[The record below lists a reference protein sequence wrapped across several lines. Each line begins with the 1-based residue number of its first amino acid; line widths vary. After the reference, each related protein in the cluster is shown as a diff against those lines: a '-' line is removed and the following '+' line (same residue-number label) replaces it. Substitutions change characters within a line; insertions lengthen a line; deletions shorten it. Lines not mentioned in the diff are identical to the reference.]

1 MIGYP
6 DVMHR
11 TSEPDVEVDPQV
23 ARTRGDRRRSAR
35 GERARKRGDGN
46 ELTGLEK
53 LAYKPIGLIFG
64 LIGGLLAGKVF
75 GMVWK
80 RISDED
86 EAPQPLSDDYST
98 REVLL
103 AATLQGAIF
112 GLIKTAVD
120 RYGMKGV
127 RRFLDTP
134 RPPARRPAEVSTDAG
149 RGRAHV
155 GS

>member
-1 MIGYP
+1 M
-6 DVMHR
+6 
-11 TSEPDVEVDPQV
+11 
-23 ARTRGDRRRSAR
+23 
-35 GERARKRGDGN
+35 KRGDGN

-53 LAYKPIGLIFG
+53 LAYKPIGLLFG
-64 LIGGLLAGKVF
+64 LLGGLLAAKVF
-75 GMVWK
+75 GTVWK
-80 RISDED
+80 RISNED
-86 EAPQPLSDDYST
+86 ETPQPLSDDYST

-134 RPPARRPAEVSTDAG
+134 RPPAHRRVEV
-149 RGRAHV
+149 
-155 GS
+155 

>member
-1 MIGYP
+1 M
-6 DVMHR
+6 
-11 TSEPDVEVDPQV
+11 
-23 ARTRGDRRRSAR
+23 
-35 GERARKRGDGN
+35 KRDGN
-46 ELTGLEK
+46 ELTGLAK

-64 LIGGLLAGKVF
+64 MIGGLVAGQVF
-75 GMVWK
+75 ALVWK
-80 RISDED
+80 KLSNED
-86 EAPQPLSDDYST
+86 ETPQPLSNDYST

-134 RPPARRPAEVSTDAG
+134 PPRRTRTEV
-149 RGRAHV
+149 
-155 GS
+155 